1 MLKCESEGLYGGGG
15 FADGYRMGVRLRVT
29 TMLVHELAVS
39 TSAVL
44 HASKENRR
52 LI

>member
-1 MLKCESEGLYGGGG
+1 MLKCESEELYGGGA

-29 TMLVHELAVS
+29 TTLVHELAVS
-39 TSAVL
+39 TAAVL
-44 HASKENRR
+44 HAGKENGK